1 MNLLRFC
8 AFVVSS
14 IVLLSIRIQSAE
26 VYNYAEVLQKS
37 MWFYEVQ
44 RSGPLN
50 PQTNRVEWRGS
61 SAINDGSDAGV
72 DLSGG
77 WYDAGDNMKFNFPMS
92 SSVTLLAWGG
102 LENAT
107 GYKKCG
113 QWGYLLSNIKWVT
126 DYLVKCHSAPNVF
139 YSQIGIGMT
148 DHKWWG
154 SPEVFPNVRPAFK
167 IDEAHP
173 GSDLA
178 AEAAAALASSS
189 MLFRAGD
196 AAYAD
201 KLLQH
206 AKELY
211 DFADKYRGRYSDA
224 ITDAA
229 DFYKSWSGYIDELV
243 WGASWLYI
251 ATGDTK
257 YLTKAEGLF
266 DSLGYENQTTIPKYK
281 EALSWDDKTYGCYV
295 LLAKIT
301 NKSKYHTCA
310 QRWLDWWSHG
320 YAARQAGKTSWT
332 GDSGIAYTPSGLAWI
347 RSWGPIRY
355 AANTAFAA
363 LAYIKCTDVP
373 DVKKK
378 LYYNWAKS
386 QIDYALGNNELKRSY
401 VCGFGTNPPVKPHH
415 RSMHGPY
422 LDDNGRT
429 PVNSRHVLY
438 GALVGGPS
446 QDGSYADDRLDAVRN
461 EVATDYNA
469 GFSSVLA
476 QFVNDFNCSPLP
488 NFPQPAERDT
498 EYAVVAKINTPGDRF
513 SEISATVE
521 NKTTWPARYSKNLTI
536 RYFTDPSEVLNA
548 GYLLKDINVEKRG
561 ISAGDSGI
569 TISAL
574 KQYSPKPNLYYV
586 EISFAGDTI
595 FPGGQSQHRREVQ
608 FRIGLSDTF
617 PQKLWDPSNDPS
629 YSGLTSMIDS
639 AGSAN
644 IPAYE
649 DGVMVWGKEPD
660 GTSFKPAKWNMPV
673 FTEPQYPISEWNRT
687 ILKGGDAVKFIDK
700 KHTLKSPFKITR
712 NGNDLSISAFSDLKV
727 GVFTLDGRNIRSYS
741 FKRGQVSSI
750 YLPKLSGSCTII
762 QIDNGVEKS
771 NLRMISY

>member
-1 MNLLRFC
+1 
-8 AFVVSS
+8 
-14 IVLLSIRIQSAE
+14 
-26 VYNYAEVLQKS
+26 
-37 MWFYEVQ
+37 
-44 RSGPLN
+44 
-50 PQTNRVEWRGS
+50 
-61 SAINDGSDAGV
+61 
-72 DLSGG
+72 
-77 WYDAGDNMKFNFPMS
+77 
-92 SSVTLLAWGG
+92 
-102 LENAT
+102 
-107 GYKKCG
+107 
-113 QWGYLLSNIKWVT
+113 
-126 DYLVKCHSAPNVF
+126 
-139 YSQIGIGMT
+139 
-148 DHKWWG
+148 
-154 SPEVFPNVRPAFK
+154 
-167 IDEAHP
+167 
-173 GSDLA
+173 LA
-178 AEAAAALASSS
+178 A
-189 MLFRAGD
+189 
-196 AAYAD
+196 
-201 KLLQH
+201 
-206 AKELY
+206 
-211 DFADKYRGRYSDA
+211 
-224 ITDAA
+224 
-229 DFYKSWSGYIDELV
+229 
-243 WGASWLYI
+243 
-251 ATGDTK
+251 
-257 YLTKAEGLF
+257 
-266 DSLGYENQTTIPKYK
+266 
-281 EALSWDDKTYGCYV
+281 LS
-295 LLAKIT
+295 
-301 NKSKYHTCA
+301 
-310 QRWLDWWSHG
+310 
-320 YAARQAGKTSWT
+320 
-332 GDSGIAYTPSGLAWI
+332 
-347 RSWGPIRY
+347 
-355 AANTAFAA
+355 
-363 LAYIKCTDVP
+363 YIKCTDVP
-373 DVKKK
+373 DAKRK

-386 QIDYALGNNELKRSY
+386 QIDYALGNNEQKRSY

-446 QDGSYADDRLDAVRN
+446 QDGSYTDDRLDAVRN

-498 EYAVVAKINTPGDRF
+498 EYTVVAKINTPGDRF

-536 RYFTDPSEVLNA
+536 KYFIDPSEVLNA

-629 YSGLTSMIDS
+629 YSGLTTTIDS
-639 AGSAN
+639 AGSVN

-660 GTSFKPAKWNMPV
+660 GTSFKPTKWNMPV

-700 KHTLKSPFKITR
+700 KHTLKSPFKIIR

-727 GVFTLDGRNIRSYS
+727 GIFTLDGKNVRSYS

-762 QIDNGVEKS
+762 QINNGEEKTS
-771 NLRMISY
+771 LRMISY